1 MVQWGSDSRR
11 GSLAYLVIYQAQDQD
26 PTLFWR
32 VSAAGSSVLFSLVM
46 LAAAMAWL
54 SARRAGCL
62 RRSTLGW
69 LAAALVFVD
78 LATVG
83 AYTDL
88 GKKPPTAGYEHPQ
101 AIEFL
106 KSEAGVYRIDS
117 RTDVGNVWQP
127 NLALLAGL
135 YDVSGVDNPLVVADV
150 ARYYA
155 GVGSRSTP
163 LYDFLG
169 VRYVIGSKEVELD
182 WTKFEL
188 ALDSDPTVN
197 VYRNTMALPRAF
209 VVHRTRVA
217 AGHEDAWQRIHQS
230 GFDPADT
237 IVLEGGQSLDLQ
249 PQGKALVEIVRYE
262 PNALEIEIDSPSEGY
277 LVLSDPFYPG
287 WHADVDGQPTEI
299 LRANYAFRAVAVPA
313 GAHRVS
319 MAFRPT
325 SWLAGLVFSVLTVLV
340 LLVLVWLAWL
350 RRRGSPS
357 RPASEGRRTQNAR

>member
-1 MVQWGSDSRR
+1 MRHRENFYVLAGLALLLRR
-11 GSLAYLVIYQAQDQD
+11 GRRVQIFLVLAIVAFLLALGGESVFHGWTYLVLPGFGQLRAPARLILLLDFSLAALAALGLDCLLGSLDRRQRRVFQRVWRGLLWFSGAAILVGAAWAYLVIYQAQEQD

-54 SARRAGCL
+54 SARRAGRL

-169 VRYVIGSKEVELD
+169 VRY
-182 WTKFEL
+182 
-188 ALDSDPTVN
+188 
-197 VYRNTMALPRAF
+197 
-209 VVHRTRVA
+209 
-217 AGHEDAWQRIHQS
+217 
-230 GFDPADT
+230 
-237 IVLEGGQSLDLQ
+237 
-249 PQGKALVEIVRYE
+249 EIV
-262 PNALEIEIDSPSEGY
+262 
-277 LVLSDPFYPG
+277 
-287 WHADVDGQPTEI
+287 
-299 LRANYAFRAVAVPA
+299 
-313 GAHRVS
+313 
-319 MAFRPT
+319 
-325 SWLAGLVFSVLTVLV
+325 
-340 LLVLVWLAWL
+340 
-350 RRRGSPS
+350 
-357 RPASEGRRTQNAR
+357 